1 MNSAAAIALALAF
14 AATPASAKTPAP
26 QPGTPTRIAR
36 GLVPRAGVHVG
47 LIHLT
52 AADPRFNWAAR
63 FGTDIDVYDYGKGR
77 LNRDRLCGARVETGA
92 LD

>member
-1 MNSAAAIALALAF
+1 MISNFAAAIALILAF
-14 AATPASAKTPAP
+14 TATPAFGQTPAP
-26 QPGTPTRIAR
+26 QPGAPATIVR

-63 FGTDIDVYDYGKGR
+63 FGTDIDIHRGCLR
-77 LNRDRLCGARVETGA
+77 ESPRETR
-92 LD
+92 